1 MIKRTDGEVKA
12 YVDGYNACYEKF
24 VEILLGR
31 NGVNTAIR
39 KMEMLKTAV
48 NNTLLADSS
57 NLSAPI
63 KAEWIDVGHGMQECS
78 NCGYVET
85 DLDNEGAPIPDNYC
99 PKCGAKMR

>member
-1 MIKRTDGEVKA
+1 MVKRTDGEVKA

-48 NNTLLADSS
+48 NNTILSDSS

-63 KAEWIDVGHGMQECS
+63 KAEWIDDDEYLSENTECS
-78 NCGYVET
+78 NCGFLMLKDFKEKCK
-85 DLDNEGAPIPDNYC
+85 YC
-99 PKCGAKMR
+99 PNCGAKMK